1 VRIGTRGS
9 ALALAQ
15 ARQVAALLGGSHELV
30 EVTTSG
36 DRQQSPL
43 RAATDKE
50 RWVRELDLAL
60 LAGELDCAVHSAKDV
75 PAHLADGVVIAAVP
89 ERADP
94 RDALCGASSL
104 AALAAGA
111 RVGTSSLRR
120 TAQLRA
126 LRPDIEVVALRGNV
140 DTRLR
145 RLAEGDYDAIV
156 LALAGIERLERG
168 NEGVALEEL
177 VPAAGQGCLAV
188 TTRAG
193 EESLVST
200 LRHDASMQ
208 ALCAERAVV
217 RALDADCHTPVGAH
231 ASSLPDGRVRLR
243 AFVGAPDGSAWVR
256 DELDGDD
263 AEALGAAV
271 AERLLTAGAREVLG
285 R

>member
-36 DRQQSPL
+36 DRGGDAS
-43 RAATDKE
+43 DKE
-50 RWVRELDLAL
+50 RWVRELDAAL
-60 LAGELDCAVHSAKDV
+60 LDGSVDCAVHSAKDV
-75 PAHLADGVVIAAVP
+75 PARVPEGVVIAAVP

-94 RDALCGASSL
+94 RDALCGAASL
-104 AALAAGA
+104 TVLPAGA

-126 LRPDIEVVALRGNV
+126 LRDDLSVVDLRGNV

-156 LALAGIERLERG
+156 LAAAGLERLGRG
-168 NEGVALEEL
+168 GEGVALEEL

-193 EESLVST
+193 EEHLVSM
-200 LRHDASMQ
+200 LGHDASRR
-208 ALCAERAVV
+208 ALLAERAVV

-231 ASSLPDGRVRLR
+231 ASPRPEGGLTVR

-256 DELDGDD
+256 DELDGSDP
-263 AEALGAAV
+263 EALGAAV
-271 AERLLTAGAREVLG
+271 AQRLLSAGAREVLG

>member
-30 EVTTSG
+30 EVTTTG
-36 DRQQSPL
+36 DRGGDAS
-43 RAATDKE
+43 DKE

-60 LAGELDCAVHSAKDV
+60 LDGSVDCAVHSAKDV
-75 PAHLADGVVIAAVP
+75 PSRVPEGVVIAAVP
-89 ERADP
+89 ARADP
-94 RDALCGASSL
+94 RDALCGAASL
-104 AALAAGA
+104 AGLPAGA

-126 LRPDIEVVALRGNV
+126 LREDLAVVDLRGNV

-156 LALAGIERLERG
+156 LAAAGLERLGRG
-168 NEGVALEEL
+168 SEGIALEEL

-193 EESLVST
+193 EEERVAALGDAAST
-200 LRHDASMQ
+200 R
-208 ALCAERAVV
+208 ALWAERALV

-231 ASSLPDGRVRLR
+231 AAPLPEGRLALR

-263 AEALGAAV
+263 AEALGTEV
-271 AERLLTAGAREVLG
+271 GRRLLSAGAREVLG